1 NTRTVG
7 GQVAQATGSIAS
19 LFSPGPNQKI
29 QLINTNGSWH
39 INRTALN
46 CNDSLNTG
54 FLASLFYTRSFNASG
69 CPERLSVCKDITEF
83 RIGWGGL
90 EYEENVTNDA
100 DM

>member
-1 NTRTVG
+1 STNLIG
-7 GQVAQATGSIAS
+7 GQPARAAS
-19 LFSPGPNQKI
+19 SFAGIFSLGPSQKI

>member
-7 GQVAQATGSIAS
+7 GQAAQATRSLAS

-69 CPERLSVCKDITEF
+69 CPERLSACKDITEF

>member
-7 GQVAQATGSIAS
+7 GTVAEATVS
-19 LFSPGPNQKI
+19 LTRLFALGAKQKI

-54 FLASLFYTRSFNASG
+54 FLASLFYTHSFNASG
-69 CPERLSVCKDITEF
+69 CPERLSACKDITEF